1 MDLQNQVK
9 PRKFLT
15 PDQKFKI
22 VKEQLMTK
30 TSVADICKKY
40 DIVPSAFYRYQEQ
53 FLNGA
58 LEAFKNPKDGPS
70 KAELRQIEVQNK
82 EISRMKNVI
91 SEIVFENVDL
101 KKRYGELNPNE

>member
-1 MDLQNQVK
+1 MEEQNQDK

-22 VKEQLMTK
+22 IKEQMMTK
-30 TSVADICKKY
+30 TSVTEICKKY
-40 DIVPSAFYRYQEQ
+40 DLSPSAFYRYQEQ

-58 LEAFKNPKDGPS
+58 LEAFKSPKDGPI
-70 KAELRQIEVQNK
+70 KAELRKIESQEN
-82 EISRMKNVI
+82 EISRMREVI

-101 KKRYGELNPNE
+101 KKRYGELNRIA

>member
-1 MDLQNQVK
+1 MDQQNQVK

-22 VKEQLMTK
+22 VKEQMMTK
-30 TSVADICKKY
+30 TSVADVCKKY

-58 LEAFKNPKDGPS
+58 LDAFKNPKDGPS
-70 KAELRQIEVQNK
+70 KAELRQIEALTKDNY
-82 EISRMKNVI
+82 RMKNVI

>member
-22 VKEQLMTK
+22 VKEQMMTK

-40 DIVPSAFYRYQEQ
+40 DIVPSAFCRYQEQ
-53 FLNGA
+53 FLAGA
-58 LEAFKNPKDGPS
+58 LEAFKSPKDGPT
-70 KAELRQIEVQNK
+70 KEVYLYFFRK
-82 EISRMKNVI
+82 IKKHTMLIILKTISQ
-91 SEIVFENVDL
+91 
-101 KKRYGELNPNE
+101 

>member
-22 VKEQLMTK
+22 LKEQMMMK
-30 TSVADICKKY
+30 TSVAGICKKY

-53 FLNGA
+53 FLA
-58 LEAFKNPKDGPS
+58 
-70 KAELRQIEVQNK
+70 
-82 EISRMKNVI
+82 
-91 SEIVFENVDL
+91 
-101 KKRYGELNPNE
+101 

>member
-1 MDLQNQVK
+1 MEDQNQDK

-22 VKEQLMTK
+22 VKEHMMTK
-30 TSVADICKKY
+30 TSVSEICKKY

-58 LEAFKNPKDGPS
+58 LDAFKNPKEGPT
-70 KAELRQIEVQNK
+70 KAELRKIEMQDK
-82 EISRMKNVI
+82 EIIRMKTVI
-91 SEIVFENVDL
+91 SEIIFENVDL
-101 KKRYGELNPNE
+101 KKRYGELNRNE

>member
-22 VKEQLMTK
+22 VKEQMMTK

-53 FLNGA
+53 FLAGA
-58 LEAFKNPKDGPS
+58 LDAFKSPKGGPT
-70 KAELRQIEVQNK
+70 KAELRQIEALEKDN
-82 EISRMKNVI
+82 SRMKSVI
-91 SEIVFENVDL
+91 SEIIFENVDL
-101 KKRYGELNPNE
+101 KKRCGELGLIE